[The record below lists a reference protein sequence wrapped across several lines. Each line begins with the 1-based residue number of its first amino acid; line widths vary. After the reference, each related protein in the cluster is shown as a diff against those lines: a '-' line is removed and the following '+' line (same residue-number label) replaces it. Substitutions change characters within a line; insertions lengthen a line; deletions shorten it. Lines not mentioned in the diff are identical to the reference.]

1 MTRHQHAARHRWRAG
16 SLVVCALAGFL
27 FATTSFNAKGMD
39 LRAASVTDLDHVV
52 RQERARADHLQARV
66 AALNEEIGTLTAR
79 VRDAE
84 VAKLRRQVATLRDPA
99 GFSAVSGP
107 GVTVELSDAP
117 KSQIDRVGDP
127 GGVQPDQLVVHQQD
141 IQAVVNALWSGG
153 AEAMTIQR
161 QRVISTTGIKCV
173 GNTVVLH
180 GVPYAPPYRIS
191 AIGDPEALLA
201 SLEDSDY
208 LDAYRTFVDAY
219 QLGWK
224 VSSSSTL
231 KMPAFT
237 GGSALSYA
245 RPLIQFPEPRD

>member
-1 MTRHQHAARHRWRAG
+1 MTRHQHAVRRRWRIG
-16 SLVVCALAGFL
+16 SLVVCVLAGFL
-27 FATTSFNAKGMD
+27 FATTSLSANGMD
-39 LRAASVTDLDHVV
+39 LREASVTDLGHVV
-52 RQERARADHLQARV
+52 RQERARADHLQEEV
-66 AALNEEIGTLTAR
+66 AALNAEISTLSGR
-79 VRDAE
+79 VDDAE
-84 VAKLRRQVATLRDPA
+84 VAKLRRQVAQLREPA
-99 GFSAVSGP
+99 GFSAMTGP

-117 KSQIDRVGDP
+117 KSQIDRAAEP

-141 IQAVVNALWSGG
+141 IQAVVNALWIGG
-153 AEAMTIQR
+153 AEAMTIQD

-191 AIGDPEALLA
+191 AIGDPEELLA

-219 QLGWK
+219 QLGWE
-224 VSSSSTL
+224 VATSTEL

-237 GGSALSYA
+237 GGSALDYA
-245 RPLIQFPEPRD
+245 RPMTETSEAGD